1 MTIPTIR
8 VTWAFP
14 PDLYDA
20 LTAEASH
27 EGVSMTAHGI
37 GKLNTWDGLLEALR
51 EIAGHTCDATCAAEG
66 CECRSVAQAT
76 IKKLEA
82 KQ

>member
-1 MTIPTIR
+1 MTVPTIR

-27 EGVSMTAHGI
+27 KGISMTAHGI
-37 GKLNTWDGLLEALR
+37 GKLRSWDGLLAACELAI
-51 EIAGHTCDATCAAEG
+51 ESEECMCGGNKDAPCMHCILTAA
-66 CECRSVAQAT
+66 
-76 IKKLEA
+76 IKAAKL
-82 KQ
+82 